1 MKNLLIV
8 DDNDKYARILDEYY
22 QKLGYSVDR
31 AVDGEGGYRAV
42 KEKGLDHYQ
51 VIVTDITMETQMAGI
66 TMLKRLSREGYRG
79 MVVVAST
86 GFDVPLARP
95 LTRIFLGGIGIDYLV
110 PKTTV
115 LSGQLEFYPMAL
127 FGKPL
132 TDFREIEASYKIA

>member
-1 MKNLLIV
+1 MKHLLIV

-22 QKLGYSVDR
+22 VDLGYSIDR
-31 AVDGEGGYRAV
+31 AVDGASGYNAV
-42 KEKGLDHYQ
+42 KEKGMEHYQ

-66 TMLKRLSREGYRG
+66 TMLKRLYKEGYRG
-79 MVVVAST
+79 TVVVAST

-95 LTRIFLGGIGIDYLV
+95 LTKAFLGGMGIDYLV

-115 LSGQLEFYPMAL
+115 LSGKLEFYPMAL

-132 TDFREIEASYKIA
+132 MDFREIEAQHKIA